1 VFRFDDLEPGQ
12 YKASV
17 QAAVRN
23 RMRKAEPT
31 PVTVE
36 AAPAAA
42 ASVTLELK

>member
-1 VFRFDDLEPGQ
+1 
-12 YKASV
+12 V